1 VRLIVAIFF
10 VILGFSVM
18 AWALFLALGYPGLML
33 LGGAMVAAVG
43 LLAIPVDG
51 RDR

>member
-1 VRLIVAIFF
+1 MIAAVFF
-10 VILGFSVM
+10 VILGVC
-18 AWALFLALGYPGLML
+18 AVAVALFLAMGYPGLL
-33 LGGAMVAAVG
+33 LIGGAIVAAVG

>member
-1 VRLIVAIFF
+1 MILAVFF
-10 VILGFSVM
+10 VILGLSSV
-18 AWALFLALGYPGLML
+18 AVALFLAMGYPGLLL
-33 LGGAMVAAVG
+33 LGGVMVAAVG